1 MAQKGISLRK
11 WSLSLSDYET
21 EQDFR
26 EAVQAELAQ
35 FEHIGERLGI
45 GVIAAPIRTRTMD
58 GGEWFTAGWVFQTAT
73 VPAARPAA
81 SEIEALEEAME
92 AEPALVEDP
101 EPAVA
106 E

>member
-1 MAQKGISLRK
+1 MAQKGIALRE

-21 EQDFR
+21 EEDFR
-26 EAVQAELAQ
+26 QAVAGELAS

-45 GVIAAPIRTRTMD
+45 GVVALPVRTRTAS
-58 GGEWFTAGWVFQTAT
+58 GAWYTAGWVFKTAT
-73 VPAARPAA
+73 VPAAREQA
-81 SEIEALEEAME
+81 SEIEALEEALD

-101 EPAVA
+101 DPLAAV